1 MGYGYGFG
9 WYRFDWTY
17 LLIILA
23 FVISS
28 IVQSKMQS
36 TFRKYSRIMSSCR
49 MNGLMVARRILES
62 EGLYDVEV
70 VSVPGNLTDH
80 YDPRTRTVR
89 LSESV
94 YSSSSLSAVS
104 VAAHECG
111 HAIQHAHAY
120 APLAIRSSLVPVAN
134 FGAGISWPLFLIG
147 LFMVNKPLMIAGI
160 ILYSAAVLFQV
171 VTLPVDFDASAR
183 ALKKLNNLAIL
194 EEDEVRGSRKVLGAA
209 AMTYV
214 AAALA
219 SLLQL
224 LRLVVLARGRSDD

>member
-23 FVISS
+23 FVISA

-36 TFRKYSRIMSSCR
+36 TFRKYSRIMSNCR
-49 MNGLMVARRILES
+49 MNGLMVARKILES

-111 HAIQHAHAY
+111 HA
-120 APLAIRSSLVPVAN
+120 
-134 FGAGISWPLFLIG
+134 GISWPLFLIG

-171 VTLPVDFDASAR
+171 VTLPVEFDASAR